1 MTQVVSDMLW
11 QPNMAVDKPPFNSII
26 FPFKSG
32 FRGATTWPGIHPC
45 CLHWRPVIGSMA
57 MLEAFRI
64 IDIRKHVC
72 GQPQTCCSSAFVFT
86 CALSLPLPLP
96 SPSPSLSLSLSLS
109 SLSLSSLSLSPKM
122 NAHRRKFR
130 SQTSDNIDR
139 WKAEMGRVMEE
150 ERRRKK
156 IKKEKVSEERRS
168 RCAKR

>member
-1 MTQVVSDMLW
+1 MTQVVSDILW

-32 FRGATTWPGIHPC
+32 FRGATTWPGIQPC

-86 CALSLPLPLP
+86 CALSLPLPL
-96 SPSPSLSLSLSLS
+96 SLSPSLSLSLSF
-109 SLSLSSLSLSPKM
+109 SLSPSLSLSPKM

-130 SQTSDNIDR
+130 SQASDNIDR
-139 WKAEMGRVMEE
+139 WKAGMGRVMEE

-156 IKKEKVSEERRS
+156 IKKEKVSAERRS

>member
-96 SPSPSLSLSLSLS
+96 SPSLSLSISLSLSLSLLSLSLSLSLS
-109 SLSLSSLSLSPKM
+109 SLSLSLSLSL
-122 NAHRRKFR
+122 RKWMLTEG
-130 SQTSDNIDR
+130 SLEVKLPTI
-139 WKAEMGRVMEE
+139 
-150 ERRRKK
+150 
-156 IKKEKVSEERRS
+156 
-168 RCAKR
+168 